1 MFFSVITMNL
11 NWDSLTKNLTENND
25 EVEDDDDETIAILA
39 ELQD

>member
-11 NWDSLTKNLTENND
+11 NWDRLTKNLTENND

-39 ELQD
+39 EHQD